1 MRINVN
7 LSLSFHLSAITRF
20 SFPPLSI
27 LYSMQSVDPPSNS
40 RVLDISSSSFRI
52 HTPISPRSVHHR
64 LNFQLNLLL
73 FSLLLLLHSLWKGSS
88 HEQRKG
94 ESFLLSFQF
103 LSILLCHSWRLFLGG
118 HSWMEWD
125 FCFALAQYSQWR
137 IAACSR
143 LVDENGSYSSQEG
156 GLHGEVDMGRSQ
168 S

>member
-7 LSLSFHLSAITRF
+7 LSLSFHLSAIARF

-27 LYSMQSVDPPSNS
+27 LYSLQSVDPPSNS
-40 RVLDISSSSFRI
+40 RVLDISSSFRI

-103 LSILLCHSWRLFLGG
+103 LSILF
-118 HSWMEWD
+118 D
-125 FCFALAQYSQWR
+125 YF
-137 IAACSR
+137 
-143 LVDENGSYSSQEG
+143 
-156 GLHGEVDMGRSQ
+156 
-168 S
+168 